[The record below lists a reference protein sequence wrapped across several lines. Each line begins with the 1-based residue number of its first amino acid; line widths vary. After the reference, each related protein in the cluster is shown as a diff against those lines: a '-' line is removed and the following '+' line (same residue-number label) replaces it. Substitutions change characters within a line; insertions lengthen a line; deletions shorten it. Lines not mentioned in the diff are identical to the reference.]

1 MLIYSNFGHN
11 MQMFTT
17 YQCFYMKID
26 LHTHTYYSDGV
37 LSPTELVQR
46 AIEYQVDVLAL
57 TDHDTVLGIEEAL
70 TAAQSHAIK
79 IIPGIEISCQWR
91 EQTIHMIGLN
101 VDIAHPYLQQK
112 LQQVWHDRHARAEKI
127 SKMLTKYGIPGIEEG
142 LARQVKGV
150 PGRLHF
156 ARYLSTMGYS
166 QSPGKAFKK
175 FMARGKPGYCQ
186 TEWMSLSDAARLIR
200 DAGGLPVIAHPRRY
214 DLTIKKITT
223 MLEEFKASGG
233 EGVEVATTNQNKSDQ
248 MLMAN
253 LAKQLDLAMS
263 IGSDFHEPCAY
274 NELGKAS
281 FLITTEGKFIADML

>member
-1 MLIYSNFGHN
+1 MPAHLEIQSDL
-11 MQMFTT
+11 
-17 YQCFYMKID
+17 MKID

-46 AIEYQVDVLAL
+46 AVEKGVDILAL
-57 TDHDTVLGIEEAL
+57 TDHDTLMGVDEAIL
-70 TAAQSHAIK
+70 AAASHPIR
-79 IIPGIEISCQWR
+79 IIPGVEVSCLWR

-101 VDIAHPYLQQK
+101 VDTAYQPLREK
-112 LQQVWHDRHARAEKI
+112 LDGVLNDRQERAIQITK
-127 SKMLTKYGIPGIEEG
+127 KLTKFGIPGVEEG

-156 ARYLSTMGYS
+156 ARYLVSRGYAST
-166 QSPGKAFKK
+166 PGKAFKQY
-175 FMARGKPGYCQ
+175 MARGKPGYFKS
-186 TEWMSLSDAARLIR
+186 EWMSLADAARLIR

-214 DLTIKKITT
+214 DLTMKKITT
-223 MLEEFKASGG
+223 MFEEFKAEGG
-233 EGVEVATTNQNKSDQ
+233 EGIEVATTNQNKSDQ

-281 FLITTEGKFIADML
+281 FLVPVEGRLISEML